1 MKRVMLTML
10 YIAIL
15 AVSLMP
21 MSAQAGVFQD
31 LSIGVGHFVQPATDT
46 GGTALTLRLP
56 YGTMPRLYP
65 ILPDRAVNRLYW
77 SLGGRYFSQG
87 PGQQPPDGLF
97 LTGIGVKLHELLGV
111 SIGAS
116 HYLRNDRLTTLTYFS
131 VDVDARL
138 AGKVLNPDLLAKI
151 TGD

>member
-1 MKRVMLTML
+1 MKQILM
-10 YIAIL
+10 AL
-15 AVSLMP
+15 AVVTLVSLP
-21 MSAQAGVFQD
+21 LTAGAGVFQD

-46 GGTALTLRLP
+46 GGTLVTLRLP
-56 YGTMPRLYP
+56 YGTLPRLYP
-65 ILPDRAVNRLYW
+65 ILPDAAVSRLYW

-87 PGQQPPDGLF
+87 PGEQPPDGLF

-111 SIGAS
+111 SAGAS
-116 HYLRNDRLTTLTYFS
+116 HYLKGNHLTTLVYFS